1 MMIPVPGDAGLDFSI
16 RKEILLLLHRQGGG
30 RPFLLY
36 PFFLDFHSSHGRIRP
51 LAFPCPEALGVSD
64 EDSFPVGQKRVQ
76 DGLISLCF
84 LKLLMLKPIASSQ
97 FLGNIQAGAEL
108 VRVVSAL
115 RLDSGGGF
123 H

>member
-1 MMIPVPGDAGLDFSI
+1 MQGWISPSGKKSFYSCID
-16 RKEILLLLHRQGGG
+16 KEEVD
-30 RPFLLY
+30 
-36 PFFLDFHSSHGRIRP
+36 PFFFTLSSLTFTAVMAESGLS
-51 LAFPCPEALGVSD
+51 LAFPCPKALGMSD
-64 EDSFPVGQKRVQ
+64 EDSFPVGQKKVQ

-84 LKLLMLKPIASSQ
+84 LKLLMLKPMASSQ
-97 FLGNIQAGAEL
+97 FLGNTQAGAEL